1 VACNSSQGLCK
12 ALSLKPGSNSFRA
25 IKNPAKAAEEMSQF
39 MRQTISLTKT
49 SKTQNDLPIAA
60 LLTNPKT
67 SEVLLTAHDTR
78 ISSRHPLNH
87 AIMTLLNQLPSLLP
101 ANETTAATPEVDTED
116 EEQYY
121 ANMYDVYITHE
132 PCTMCCMALVH
143 SRIRRLVFW
152 KGMTTGARELG
163 WMKGDEEEG
172 TLNHR
177 YLCFEGI
184 DSALGESIG
193 VQELAKDVSA

>member
-1 VACNSSQGLCK
+1 
-12 ALSLKPGSNSFRA
+12 
-25 IKNPAKAAEEMSQF
+25 MSQF
-39 MRQTISLTKT
+39 MLQTISLTKE
-49 SKTQNDLPIAA
+49 SKFPKDLPVAA

-67 SEVLLTAHDTR
+67 SQVLLTAHDTR
-78 ISSRHPLNH
+78 ISSGHPLNH
-87 AIMTLLNQLPSLLP
+87 AIITLLNQLPSLLP
-101 ANETTAATPEVDTED
+101 ADEITATAPDIDPDD

-143 SRIRRLVFW
+143 SRIRRLIFW
-152 KGMTTGARELG
+152 KGMATGARELG
-163 WMKGDEEEG
+163 WMKGDEEG

-184 DSALGESIG
+184 ECALEEGIG
-193 VQELAKDVSA
+193 VEELGKDICV

>member
-1 VACNSSQGLCK
+1 
-12 ALSLKPGSNSFRA
+12 
-25 IKNPAKAAEEMSQF
+25 MSQF
-39 MRQTISLTKT
+39 MLQTISLTKT
-49 SKTQNDLPIAA
+49 STTPNDLPIAA

-78 ISSRHPLNH
+78 ISTGHPLNH
-87 AIMTLLNQLPSLLP
+87 AIITLLKQLPSLLP
-101 ANETTAATPEVDTED
+101 VDEITAATSELDSDD

-152 KGMTTGARELG
+152 KGMATGARELG

-184 DSALGESIG
+184 ECALGDGIG
-193 VQELAKDVSA
+193 VEELGKDVCA

>member
-1 VACNSSQGLCK
+1 M
-12 ALSLKPGSNSFRA
+12 R
-25 IKNPAKAAEEMSQF
+25 QF
-39 MRQTISLTKT
+39 MLQTISLTKA
-49 SKTQNDLPIAA
+49 SNTQNDLRIAA

-67 SEVLLTAHDTR
+67 SEVLLTAYDTR
-78 ISSRHPLNH
+78 ISTRHPLNH
-87 AIMTLLNQLPSLLP
+87 AIINLLNQLPSLLP
-101 ANETTAATPEVDTED
+101 NEPSATVPEIDLNE

-152 KGMTTGARELG
+152 KGMDTGARELG

-172 TLNHR
+172 GLNHR
-177 YLCFEGI
+177 YLSFQGIEGGLGEGI
-184 DSALGESIG
+184 G
-193 VQELAKDVSA
+193 VEELDRIVCA